1 MIDDSIIPI
10 GPVDGDSLFPSS
22 GLYKNRKDEM
32 HFEVAIK
39 PEKVEAF
46 IKKLEQT
53 NAN

>member
-1 MIDDSIIPI
+1 MIQALAKKY
-10 GPVDGDSLFPSS
+10 GLTWGGD
-22 GLYKNRKDEM
+22 YKNRKDEM

-39 PEKVEAF
+39 PDKVEAF